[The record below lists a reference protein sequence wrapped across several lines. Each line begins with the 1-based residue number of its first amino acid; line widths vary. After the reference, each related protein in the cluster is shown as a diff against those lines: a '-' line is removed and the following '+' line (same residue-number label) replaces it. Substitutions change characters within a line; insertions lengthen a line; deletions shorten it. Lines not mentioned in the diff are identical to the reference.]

1 MKWLLLCCGLVA
13 ATSLTGCCRP
23 GGLFSQPA
31 YPGPTYGTGSYY
43 ATPTTTYAA
52 NPCPCQ

>member
-13 ATSLTGCCRP
+13 ATSLAGCCRP

-31 YPGPTYGTGSYY
+31 YGPTYTSGSYY
-43 ATPTTTYAA
+43 GTPTTTYAA
-52 NPCPCQ
+52 APCSCQ